1 MSEIADLVQ
10 QALEQQARLLTVLE
24 TLAQTEAAK
33 VQLEL
38 RAATDPW
45 VDVETLVQQL
55 GPKFSKGKILADMRA
70 GLFKYGRDYTN
81 VSAFGERGS
90 WAFKK
95 GRVEAIYT
103 TAPEK
108 RRVWPVEVA

>member
-1 MSEIADLVQ
+1 MEIASLVQ

-38 RAATDPW
+38 EAATDPW
-45 VDVETLVQQL
+45 VDVDTLVQQL

-103 TAPEK
+103 QAPDK